1 MNSTMEQLPYLV
13 FETNWTID
21 EYIEELAAGNYFVKE
36 YAGIAINEIELKQT
50 QNLRTIL
57 EMEKVNTKMTFHK
70 RNFIPM
76 LKSLN
81 GLYTKHI
88 DDIADIT

>member
-1 MNSTMEQLPYLV
+1 ML

-36 YAGIAINEIELKQT
+36 YADIAISEIELKQI

-57 EMEKVNTKMTFHK
+57 EMEIQK
-70 RNFIPM
+70 
-76 LKSLN
+76 
-81 GLYTKHI
+81 
-88 DDIADIT
+88 